1 MNMRS
6 ILSRRSVAPWIPFLL
21 SCATALAAPD
31 RDAVVRAVGVPRGI
45 VAVLGERAVPQA
57 IELARETEFLV
68 YLQIPDAGR
77 AETARRELDAAGV
90 YGTRVFVNQAP
101 LSRLGLADNLVDA
114 LVAADAADAGLQAE
128 ALRVARPGATLWLG
142 DKQMTKPALAGA
154 DDWSHPYHLPDNN
167 PLSRDRVIRAPYL
180 TQFLADPRYAP
191 LPQVAVASAG
201 RIFKAFGHIA
211 FKDREIGRAHV

>member
-1 MNMRS
+1 MNMRFAS
-6 ILSRRSVAPWIPFLL
+6 PRRSVAPWIPFLL

-101 LSRLGLADNLVDA
+101 LSRLGLADNLVEQVEWPSPELGQDA
-114 LVAADAADAGLQAE
+114 LVNR
-128 ALRVARPGATLWLG
+128 RVALHLTGFGDVIDRWGLDPEQFATVR
-142 DKQMTKPALAGA
+142 LAVRWTG
-154 DDWSHPYHLPDNN
+154 LV
-167 PLSRDRVIRAPYL
+167 R
-180 TQFLADPRYAP
+180 
-191 LPQVAVASAG
+191 
-201 RIFKAFGHIA
+201 RILL
-211 FKDREIGRAHV
+211 R